1 MPTGSVNYS
10 NRNIDQTVRVFD
22 EFFRYDANV
31 PANEYDIVNSFFLL
45 EMKDRQVAANFTA
58 SLFQVAENTGIPAV
72 TLLQAF
78 QVLTGMDLTAS
89 LAYYLNQV
97 RSRATLLG
105 VGVALQPNFYAA
117 RNVTQ

>member
-1 MPTGSVNYS
+1 MTTGSVNYA

-31 PANEYDIVNSFFLL
+31 PANEYDIVNSFFLK
-45 EMKDRQVAANFTA
+45 EMTDQQVAANFTA

-72 TLLQAF
+72 TLLQEF
-78 QVLTGMDLTAS
+78 QGQTGMDLTAS
-89 LAYYLNQV
+89 LAFYLNQV

-117 RNVTQ
+117 RNVAQ

>member
-10 NRNIDQTVRVFD
+10 NRNIDQTVKVFD
-22 EFFRYDANV
+22 EFFRFEANV
-31 PANEYDIVNSFFLL
+31 PANEYDVVNSFFLK
-45 EMKDRQVAANFTA
+45 EMADRQVAANFTA

-78 QVLTGMDLTAS
+78 QGKTGMDLTAS
-89 LAYYLNQV
+89 LSYYLNQV
-97 RSRATLLG
+97 RSRTTLLG